1 MNSPEADLI
10 IEIDLLPEGYIATYN
25 HWVDGRFVP
34 YNYFDRLTREQMVLK
49 HIQVIRDVK
58 PKTVLVRAGK
68 HEDEHTKDIYLH
80 PGVVKSIIEG
90 KLTAS
95 ELTL

>member
-1 MNSPEADLI
+1 MSSPEADLI
-10 IEIDLLPEGYIATYN
+10 IEIDLLPEGYLVTYN
-25 HWVDGRFVP
+25 HWVDGRQIP

-58 PKTVLVRAGK
+58 PKTALIRTGGNSA
-68 HEDEHTKDIYLH
+68 EHTKDIYLH
-80 PGVVKSIIEG
+80 PGVVKSIVEG
-90 KLTAS
+90 KLTAA